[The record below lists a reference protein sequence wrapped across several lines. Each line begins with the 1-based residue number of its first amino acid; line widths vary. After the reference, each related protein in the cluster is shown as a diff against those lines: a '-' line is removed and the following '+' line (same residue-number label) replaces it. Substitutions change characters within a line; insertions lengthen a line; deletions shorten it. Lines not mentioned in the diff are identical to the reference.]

1 MNSSKRLRS
10 FVIVGLLGIFVSVGY
25 GVMANGEDSQH
36 NSGTI
41 SQSND
46 DDNTMRTNCIE
57 AGGSLF
63 FDRETSLYQCNLGP

>member
-25 GVMANGEDSQH
+25 GVMANGEDSQPD
-36 NSGTI
+36 SGTI

-46 DDNTMRTNCIE
+46 DDNTMRTDCIE
-57 AGGSLF
+57 NGGSLF

>member
-25 GVMANGEDSQH
+25 GVMANGEDSQP
-36 NSGTI
+36 NSGTT

-46 DDNTMRTNCIE
+46 DDNTMRTNCIA

-63 FDRETSLYQCNLGP
+63 FDKETSLYKCNLGS